1 MNMKKMTAVCV
12 LLASGGLPHA
22 LADSSSG
29 LPGQSVSSQ
38 MAASTVPD
46 EEGGGEV
53 GGDGEGGE
61 EVDPPAP
68 TVDKTQLA
76 AVIAEANLSIYP
88 YVKDQAIEA
97 QEVFDNEEATQEM
110 VTEITQKLTDII
122 NNAKNLE
129 ENTFQAVDE
138 ETLKA

>member
-61 EVDPPAP
+61 AWCRHSPR
-68 TVDKTQLA
+68 
-76 AVIAEANLSIYP
+76 AEDHRNRLRR
-88 YVKDQAIEA
+88 
-97 QEVFDNEEATQEM
+97 
-110 VTEITQKLTDII
+110 TECCQTASCRSSPFC
-122 NNAKNLE
+122 NYW
-129 ENTFQAVDE
+129 
-138 ETLKA
+138 